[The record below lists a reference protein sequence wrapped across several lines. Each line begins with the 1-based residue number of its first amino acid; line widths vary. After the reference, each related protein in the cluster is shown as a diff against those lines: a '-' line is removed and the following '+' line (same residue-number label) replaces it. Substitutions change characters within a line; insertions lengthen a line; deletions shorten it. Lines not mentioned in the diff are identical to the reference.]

1 MEERYPSPGLMDL
14 AAILHQMLRAQDR
27 GAEGREGRDRRE
39 GGREGREGRGGGGNR
54 AKEGRNGR
62 GGGWEE
68 TAGGWGMESL
78 IIKRPFCD

>member
-39 GGREGREGRGGGGNR
+39 GGREGREELKMSHWN
-54 AKEGRNGR
+54 EQWIS
-62 GGGWEE
+62 GW
-68 TAGGWGMESL
+68 
-78 IIKRPFCD
+78 K

>member
-39 GGREGREGRGGGGNR
+39 GGREGREGRGGGNR